1 MKQYIVTA
9 DYYDY
14 DGIFISNQY
23 WIIDNKHSFYKAK
36 DPEDKTQELIPEI
49 KSLANE
55 DEDISR
61 VDINVYELGNKITNK
76 FEI

>member
-14 DGIFISNQY
+14 DGIFIGNQY